1 MPFSKIQMLESI
13 AKRFKVESIY
23 LQHFCVPNV
32 MSDELLNLCCGHL
45 FLYYVNLQAN
55 MCLYL
60 YDCFKDFN
68 RFQLRDTHQMVFL
81 PGRLNFL
88 SYSQRI
94 FKNIPKHFKSLF
106 SSSSSAFIM
115 NKSVLLIAFLLPKS
129 LQWML
134 SRIFS
139 DKNFHT
145 TKINLHIHI
154 DSLYLCIR
162 ANHILFKQEAR
173 F

>member
-1 MPFSKIQMLESI
+1 
-13 AKRFKVESIY
+13 
-23 LQHFCVPNV
+23 
-32 MSDELLNLCCGHL
+32 
-45 FLYYVNLQAN
+45 

-68 RFQLRDTHQMVFL
+68 RFHLRDTHQMVFL

-106 SSSSSAFIM
+106 SCSSSAFIM

-139 DKNFHT
+139 DENFHT

-154 DSLYLCIR
+154 ASLYMYLCIR
-162 ANHILFKQEAR
+162 ANHSLFK
-173 F
+173 